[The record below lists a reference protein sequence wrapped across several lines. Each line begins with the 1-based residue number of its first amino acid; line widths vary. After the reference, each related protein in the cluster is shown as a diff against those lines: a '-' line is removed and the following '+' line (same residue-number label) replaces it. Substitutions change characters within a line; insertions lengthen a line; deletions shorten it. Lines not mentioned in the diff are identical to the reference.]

1 MYKVGILATL
11 RSKKLNGSTI
21 GVMITASHN
30 PEEVHNNN
38 IKNKKRYKE
47 INFFKK
53 KDNGVKLVDPRGEM
67 LEQSWEV
74 YATKLANA
82 NDGETLLNAID
93 EIVAQYKI
101 DLDIPANVIY
111 AYDTR

>member
-1 MYKVGILATL
+1 
-11 RSKKLNGSTI
+11 
-21 GVMITASHN
+21 
-30 PEEVHNNN
+30 
-38 IKNKKRYKE
+38 
-47 INFFKK
+47 
-53 KDNGVKLVDPRGEM
+53 M

-111 AYDTR
+111 AYDTRYNSEKTRLKYIPPLTTTWW

>member
-1 MYKVGILATL
+1 
-11 RSKKLNGSTI
+11 
-21 GVMITASHN
+21 
-30 PEEVHNNN
+30 
-38 IKNKKRYKE
+38 
-47 INFFKK
+47 
-53 KDNGVKLVDPRGEM
+53 M

-82 NDGETLLNAID
+82 NDGETLLSAID

>member
-1 MYKVGILATL
+1 
-11 RSKKLNGSTI
+11 
-21 GVMITASHN
+21 
-30 PEEVHNNN
+30 
-38 IKNKKRYKE
+38 
-47 INFFKK
+47 
-53 KDNGVKLVDPRGEM
+53 M

-82 NDGETLLNAID
+82 KDGESLLTVV
-93 EIVAQYKI
+93 EEVVAQYKI